1 MTASRTVSGGSD
13 TTITSNRQPRAGR
26 SGRRTERGACA
37 ARGRIVAPARRRPG
51 TGAGTGTSTAAAA
64 VAGFFRGVRGAAAVE
79 TVFSIFVRVTAF
91 AGLMSFVANF
101 YAEDGLDRAAR
112 TAARSLAIKP
122 DADPWEAVWQELDPN
137 VDFTTCGT
145 DWTAAALGTCDG
157 LTLAVVKGVSAA
169 ALAAAIDSGTPA
181 PADPA
186 GELVLV
192 GLSRSSSGFIPGVA
206 NANANPPPNPSAGDV
221 VRMDGVGVARSEP
234 EPDA

>member
-64 VAGFFRGVRGAAAVE
+64 AAAAGFFRGVRGAAAVE
-79 TVFSIFVRVTAF
+79 TVSSISVLVTAF
-91 AGLMSFVANF
+91 ALLMSFVSDF

-112 TAARSLAIKP
+112 TAARALAIKP
-122 DADPWEAVWQELDPN
+122 DTDPWEAVWQELDPN
-137 VDFTTCGT
+137 VDHTTCGT
-145 DWTAAALGTCDG
+145 DWTAADLGTCDG
-157 LTLAVVKGVSAA
+157 LTLAVVREVSAA
-169 ALAAAIDSGTPA
+169 ALAAAIDSGTPT
-181 PADPA
+181 PA
-186 GELVLV
+186 GSVGDLVLV
-192 GLSRSSSGFIPGVA
+192 GLSRSSSGFVPGVA
-206 NANANPPPNPSAGDV
+206 NADV
-221 VRMDGVGVARSEP
+221 VVKMDGIGVARSEP